1 MGMTALRESMPTVI
15 RSSFVG
21 DATSSWW
28 ARFGSFI
35 IDLGESRTVNDLR
48 ADIASQLSKDSRVTR
63 VSAGAPGTQWDE
75 DHTFYPVH
83 TSDRTDLI
91 SGADH
96 IHTRRFGNPITFS
109 VNVPAKNQPTING
122 EAPETDRYEVSWD
135 GWTAVVLWARSTGE
149 VHAPTAAGHVVVGI
163 LDDALKA
170 MGHSLLVQACSPSCE
185 HLFGHRSMRV
195 SSWEG
200 QELHFDI
207 EFGIAEP
214 NDPVWVKLQ
223 GDLGATSTV
232 LAIHREVALPAEAFA
247 RLKNT
252 ARRILLIQSNM
263 RRQTAEL
270 LSRDYAALL
279 RADVGFWR
287 TIGHGCQDAWWFVR
301 GKGPGRPTKRLIAEL
316 WLGMAA
322 VESLQQKYAEADRD
336 FNDVISEWATPELFS
351 IDLKDDEANV
361 ESLNSDFARAAIEN
375 KSTRMDNRGIVIA
388 TLAAAIVGS
397 GIGAAIGGLLT
408 AGGAS

>member
-1 MGMTALRESMPTVI
+1 MSAII

-21 DATSSWW
+21 DETAKWW
-28 ARFGSFI
+28 ARFGSFVLA
-35 IDLGESRTVNDLR
+35 LGHGRTANDLR
-48 ADIASQLSKDSRVTR
+48 SDIASQLSKDSRVTR
-63 VSAGAPGTQWDE
+63 VSPGAPGEQWDE
-75 DHTFYPVH
+75 DHTFFPIH
-83 TSDRTDLI
+83 TRDSTNLV

-96 IHTRRFGNPITFS
+96 IHTRRFGNPISFS

-122 EAPETDRYEVSWD
+122 ETPAADRYEVSWD
-135 GWTAVVLWARSTGE
+135 GWTAVVLWARMTGE
-149 VHAPTAAGHVVVGI
+149 VHAPGAAGQVVVEI
-163 LDDALKA
+163 LQDALNA

-185 HLFGHRSMRV
+185 HLFGHRNMRV
-195 SSWEG
+195 SSWAG
-200 QELHFDI
+200 RGMPFDI
-207 EFGIAEP
+207 EFGIVEP
-214 NDPVWVKLQ
+214 SAPVWVKLQ
-223 GDLGATSTV
+223 GDLNATSTV
-232 LAIHREVALPAEAFA
+232 LAIHQEVALPAEAFA

-263 RRQTAEL
+263 RRQTSEL

-287 TIGHGCQDAWWFVR
+287 TIGHGFQDAWWFIR
-301 GKGPGRPTKRLIAEL
+301 GEGPARPTKRLIAEL

-336 FNDVISEWATPELFS
+336 FHDVISEWAIPELFT
-351 IDLKDDEANV
+351 IDLKDDEARV

-375 KSTRMDNRGIVIA
+375 KSARMDNRGIVVA
-388 TLAAAIVGS
+388 TLVAAIFGS

-408 AGGAS
+408 AGGTSG